1 MNGETSVAVNKIL
14 NNKSQRPDNKVQLMM
29 VGMISIQELNNL
41 KNNKNLN
48 LQHKISSFKKMNG
61 MLVVILIYQH
71 Q

>member
-29 VGMISIQELNNL
+29 VGMISLQELNNL

-48 LQHKISSFKKMNG
+48 LQHKISSIKKLNG
-61 MLVVILIYQH
+61 MLAVILIYQH